1 MNNKENFK
9 RAFAVV
15 RTSEDYCKGV
25 YEMNRTFSR
34 KLYMSRVLA
43 VCLILCVAFGA
54 AGACYAADVGG
65 IQRQVQIWIMG
76 DQTDAVIEFNG
87 NGGYN
92 MEYTDVEGNKVSQ
105 SGGGVAYDA
114 FGNERP
120 ATEEELMNELN
131 APNVRYG
138 EDGKVTLYYYG
149 QAEDITDMFEDGVC
163 YIKLVHDG
171 EPLYLTI
178 KYQKGYACNSKK
190 FVSADEFNMNE

>member
-25 YEMNRTFSR
+25 YEMNRTFR
-34 KLYMSRVLA
+34 KKLYMPRVLA
-43 VCLILCVAFGA
+43 VCLIVCVAFGA

-65 IQRQVQIWIMG
+65 IQRQIQIWIMG

-87 NGGYN
+87 NGGYD
-92 MEYTDVEGNKVSQ
+92 MEYTDADGNKVSQ

-131 APNVRYG
+131 MPDVRYG

-178 KYQKGYACNSKK
+178 KYQNGYTSNSKK
-190 FVSADEFNMNE
+190 FVSADKFNMNS